1 MKNSI
6 LLALILVGCGA
17 LHAQIGMGQWRLHVS
32 QTQAIDVE
40 TGNGMAIAAF
50 PSGLLEFDQAANE
63 KTLWTDVNGLSDVG
77 ITALGYDPDNQAFW
91 IGYENGNLDKLT
103 PIGVTNI
110 PAIKLAQLQGAKKI
124 NHVLAHDGFV
134 YVSFGLG
141 ITKINP
147 TKNEVVDSYYPN
159 LSTSPILQTC
169 IVGDSIYALTS
180 KQVYRGYL
188 NNIALANPSAWIVDQ
203 RFGHAGAAN
212 FQDLILFNNQL
223 FLTKIDPSYGKDSVF
238 RLENHTLNAVLSEN
252 DREIRKIKSVN
263 NQLALV
269 LEDGILLYDTD
280 LAFDLVANEYTFAS
294 GVRPQSIAWLN
305 GRYYIADRAHGLVEF
320 LFNTNNLSRNVPGPP
335 RNSFFTL
342 AGEMDR
348 IGVTS
353 GVLSY
358 VGFTYNPNG
367 AYVFQDETWTH
378 FDLGSQAMW
387 VGKPVWD
394 INSIA
399 FNGNSETELAFG
411 SHSMLPVA
419 LSTDGKNITHTFDET
434 NSTLEKSILGN
445 DNILVSDLE
454 YDADGNLWVL
464 NGYANKTLHVRTPD
478 GLWKGFD
485 LGVAAKL
492 KHTERMAIDY
502 NGNKWFYVRNTGLFG
517 FSDNGTIDD
526 VSDDKVILLN
536 SNETTGAL
544 PSSNVTAIA
553 VDFDNEIW
561 IGTDMGFAILYNSEG
576 AFTAGPGQY
585 NAQRIKLDFEG
596 NVEYLLGN
604 IYVTDIEVDGGNRKW
619 IASANSGLFLLSAD
633 GLEILQHITTE
644 NSALI
649 SNNILDIQF
658 NNKTGELFIVTDK
671 GLVSFRADA
680 TYQDETYSDVQV
692 FPNPVRPE
700 YQGPITIQGIRYD
713 SDVKVTDAAGNLVF
727 QTTSNGGTATWNGKN
742 LQGEDVKSGV
752 YLFWTAT
759 NSSENKGRK
768 IGKVL
773 IIR

>member
-1 MKNSI
+1 MKNRVLFAFLFCSCF
-6 LLALILVGCGA
+6 LSQ
-17 LHAQIGMGQWRLHVS
+17 AQIGMGQWRLHVS
-32 QTQAIDVE
+32 QTQTIDVE
-40 TGNGMAIAAF
+40 TGNGMAMAAF
-50 PSGLLEFDQAANE
+50 PSGLLEFDANANE
-63 KTLWTDVNGLSDVG
+63 KTLWTNVNGLSDVG
-77 ITALGYDPDNQAFW
+77 LSALGYDAANQAFW

-103 PIGVTNI
+103 PTGVTNI
-110 PAIKLAQLQGAKKI
+110 PAIKLAQLQGTKKI
-124 NHVLAHDGFV
+124 NHILAHNGFI

-147 TKNEVVDSYYPN
+147 IKNEVVDSYYPN
-159 LSTSPILQTC
+159 LSALPILQTQ
-169 IVGDSIYALTS
+169 IVGDSIYAMTS

-188 NNIALANPSAWIVDQ
+188 NNIALANPNSWVIDN
-203 RFGHAGAAN
+203 RFGNAGTKN
-212 FQDLILFNNQL
+212 FQDFVLFNNQL
-223 FLTKIDPSYGKDSVF
+223 YITKIDPSYGKDSLY
-238 RLENHTLNAVLSEN
+238 RLENNALNSVLSEN
-252 DREIRKIKSVN
+252 DREIRKIKSIN

-269 LEDGILLYDTD
+269 LEDGILIYDTD
-280 LAFDLVANEYTFAS
+280 LAFDLVANEYTFS
-294 GVRPQSIAWLN
+294 STVRPQSIAFLN
-305 GRYYIADRAHGLVEF
+305 DRYYIADRSHGLIEF
-320 LFNTNNLSRNVPGPP
+320 VFNTNNSTKNVPGPP

-342 AGEMDR
+342 GGEMDR

-367 AYVFQDETWTH
+367 AYVFQNEEWTH
-378 FDLGSQAMW
+378 FDLSTQALW
-387 VGKPVWD
+387 SGKPVWD
-394 INSIA
+394 INSIT
-399 FNGNSETELAFG
+399 FNPESKTEVAFG
-411 SHSMLPVA
+411 SHSMLPLA
-419 LSTDGKNITHTFDET
+419 ISTDGKTITQTFDET
-434 NSTLEKSILGN
+434 NSTLEKTVLGN
-445 DNILVSDLE
+445 NNILVSDVD

-492 KHTERMAIDY
+492 KHTERMVIDY

-517 FSDNGTIDD
+517 FNDNGTIDD

-576 AFTAGPGQY
+576 AFTASPGQY

-619 IASANSGLFLLSAD
+619 IASANSGIFLLSPD

-644 NSALI
+644 NSSLI
-649 SNNILDIQF
+649 SNNIMDIQF

-671 GLVSFRADA
+671 GLVSYRADA
-680 TYQDETYSDVQV
+680 SYQDEEYSDVQV

-700 YQGPITIQGIRYD
+700 FQGPITIQGIRYD
-713 SDVKVTDAAGNLVF
+713 SDVKVTDVAGNLVY
-727 QTTSNGGTATWNGKN
+727 QTKSNGGTATWNGKN
-742 LQGEDVKSGV
+742 LQGEPVKSGV

-759 NSSENKGRK
+759 NSADNKGRK

-773 IIR
+773 VIR